1 MLVQKSTEVYTD
13 LSGFA
18 ALTNLLTNGTN
29 SIRPL
34 VAEAEDGDSFIT
46 YSIRFDGYATKGV
59 VKDFQVVVQSWA
71 ATYDKSIAIADQVFN
86 AFNAGAGTYTNY
98 ISATPKFSEQQEIYT
113 EQIFN
118 IKK

>member
-13 LSGFA
+13 LSGFS
-18 ALTNLLTNGTN
+18 ALTDLLTNGAD

-34 VAEAEDGDSFIT
+34 VAEEEDGLSFIT
-46 YSIRFDGYATKGV
+46 YSIRFTGNATKGS
-59 VKDFQVVVQSWA
+59 VKDFEVVVQSWA
-71 ATYDKSIAIADQVFN
+71 DTYDKSIAIADEVFN
-86 AFNAGAGTYTNY
+86 AFNAGAGSY
-98 ISATPKFSEQQEIYT
+98 IDYVSATPKFSEQEQIYT